1 MGSEGLAFG
10 RGIER
15 ESEGSAGRE
24 NSDWFTGGEV
34 ERESEGTAGR
44 GKSDWFTGGEMV
56 ERESEGMAGR
66 GKSDWFTGGEIVE
79 REREGMAGRENSDW
93 FTGGESD
100 GLAGN
105 ILRGDSEEE
114 RVDWGMGD
122 TDRMPRGPIGLCTI
136 LVSIERSLQFD
147 VQWICGSFS
156 TLRLLLCSDKY
167 GC

>member
-1 MGSEGLAFG
+1 MDPELISSLILGSEGLAFG

-15 ESEGSAGRE
+15 ESEGSAGRG
-24 NSDWFTGGEV
+24 NSDCFTGGE
-34 ERESEGTAGR
+34 
-44 GKSDWFTGGEMV
+44 V

-79 REREGMAGRENSDW
+79 MESEGMAGRENSDW
-93 FTGGESD
+93 FTGGDRD

-136 LVSIERSLQFD
+136 LVSIEKSLQFD
-147 VQWICGSFS
+147 VQWMCGSFS
-156 TLRLLLCSDKY
+156 TLQLLLCSDKY